1 MSPRLAS
8 ILVATFALPSLAL
21 ALRMRKIIAIMVCVA
36 AVALSSAAWGQVT
49 KLQSTV
55 KHRPTFIE
63 SDFGQIAKYLG
74 ELTSRTFEL
83 DPGVCAQV
91 TAQWDKPLTSDE
103 FYREFLDIARALGYV
118 VVEDGLVTKIQ
129 LAADTP
135 KDPTPPCRRYP
146 VRNSA
151 QK

>member
-1 MSPRLAS
+1 MNMSMRK
-8 ILVATFALPSLAL
+8 IMVIVAAL
-21 ALRMRKIIAIMVCVA
+21 ALSA
-36 AVALSSAAWGQVT
+36 AAWGQVT

-55 KHRPTFIE
+55 KHRPTFID

-83 DPGVCAQV
+83 EPGVCAQV
-91 TAQWDKPLTSDE
+91 TAQWSKSLTSEE
-103 FYREFLDIARALGYV
+103 FYAAFLDIARALGYV
-118 VVEDGLVTKIQ
+118 VVEEGLVTKIQ

-146 VRNSA
+146 VRN
-151 QK
+151 QGQN